1 MRNDVMLTQKD
12 HDQICELLSQLI
24 AYSQHEDSLNNL
36 SDPMKY
42 PGEGLMTNKLKLIKD
57 VLENGSE

>member
-1 MRNDVMLTQKD
+1 MVNDVMLTQKD
-12 HDQICELLSQLI
+12 HENVCQLLQQLI
-24 AYSQHEDSLNNL
+24 EFSQHEDRLNNL

-42 PGEGLMTNKLKLIKD
+42 PGEGFITNKLKLIKE

>member
-1 MRNDVMLTQKD
+1 MCNDVMLTQKD

-24 AYSQHEDSLNNL
+24 EFSSHEDRLNNL

-42 PGEGLMTNKLKLIKD
+42 SVEGFMTNKLKLINE
-57 VLENGSE
+57 VLKNGSK